1 MTHGIS
7 LNTTF
12 VASSGALLQANAP
25 IGIVG
30 TSASGTIN
38 QILRVRNGSDISQ
51 FGDRNTGTI
60 VKTLEILQRYGC
72 NNIFVVRVA
81 TGADATATATNI
93 IGTNPASGVK
103 TGVHLLRDV
112 WATFRHKPRLILIPG
127 FNTDTI
133 ISTTLDV
140 ANDTNVDGTAFF
152 NFTVGTSA
160 NTAIT
165 TRGTATGLG
174 TKNARLVACIPYVRN
189 TTNELEE
196 LSIHTVG
203 LIAQTT
209 FLKGFGYT
217 PSNKPLLN
225 VASIESGFN
234 LSYTD
239 QNADNNRLE
248 NAGCFTVNMSASGF
262 VGWGNRNALYF
273 QNTNTSLETYI
284 VLQRIKQFLNHRFED
299 VQSFY
304 IDEPCNYG
312 TGKILETALK
322 NVISSNAAAG
332 NLHNSSTATFNTERT
347 NYSTRTL
354 AYDILI
360 VTDLPTEIV
369 QANLQYSVK
378 L

>member
-7 LNTTF
+7 LNTSF
-12 VASSGALLQANAP
+12 VASSGALLQASAP
-25 IGIVG
+25 IAVVG

-38 QILRVRNGSDISQ
+38 QLIRVRNGSDINQ

-72 NNIFVVRVA
+72 NNIFVVRVT
-81 TGADATATATNI
+81 TGVDAAATATNI
-93 IGTNPASGVK
+93 IGTNPT
-103 TGVHLLRDV
+103 TGVRTGIHLLRDV
-112 WATFRHKPRLILIPG
+112 WATFRHKPRLILVPG

-133 ISTTLDV
+133 ISTALDV
-140 ANDTNVDGTAFF
+140 ASDTNVDGLVFF
-152 NFTVGTSA
+152 SFTVGTSS

-165 TRGTATGLG
+165 TRGTTTGLG
-174 TKNARLVACIPYVRN
+174 TKNPRLITCIPYVKN
-189 TTNELEE
+189 NAGELEE

-209 FLKGFGYT
+209 FIKGYGYT
-217 PSNKPLLN
+217 PSNKLLLN

-239 QNADNNRLE
+239 ANADNNKLE
-248 NAGCFTVNMSASGF
+248 NAGCFTVNMNATGF
-262 VGWGNRNALYF
+262 VGWGNRNALYY

-284 VLQRIKQFLNHRFED
+284 VLQRIKQFLNHKFED
-299 VQSFY
+299 VQSY
-304 IDEPCNYG
+304 YLDEPCNYG
-312 TGKILETALK
+312 TGKLLETALK
-322 NVISSNAAAG
+322 NVISSNTTAG
-332 NLHNSSTATFNTERT
+332 NLHNSSTATFNIERT

-354 AYDILI
+354 AYDILV